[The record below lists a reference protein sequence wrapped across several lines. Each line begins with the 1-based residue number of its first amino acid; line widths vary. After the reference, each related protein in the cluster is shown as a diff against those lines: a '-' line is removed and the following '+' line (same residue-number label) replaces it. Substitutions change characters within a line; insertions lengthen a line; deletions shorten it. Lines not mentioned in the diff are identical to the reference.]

1 MIVSNLDLHGF
12 GGHACE
18 CCCPQCSTLAPMDPS
33 AQVTTQASA
42 TPTTYAASITPA
54 GLFDKSATLGD
65 LATLMGVLSALFY
78 LFGRK

>member
-33 AQVTTQASA
+33 ALTVPQPAN
-42 TPTTYAASITPA
+42 YAASIAPA